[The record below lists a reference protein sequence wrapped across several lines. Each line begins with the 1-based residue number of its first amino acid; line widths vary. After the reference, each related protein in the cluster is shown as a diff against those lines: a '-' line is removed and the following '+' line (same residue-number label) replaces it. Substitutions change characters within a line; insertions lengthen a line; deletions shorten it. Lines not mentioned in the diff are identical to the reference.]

1 MLGEVEAVVV
11 EIRELDIHGVRYVDV
26 SIAYRDRSVE
36 QARLGAESVPENLQ
50 AGDAVLATK
59 AANMIIAL
67 RRP

>member
-11 EIRELDIHGVRYVDV
+11 EVRDVDIHGVRYVDV

-50 AGDAVLATK
+50 AGDNVLATK
-59 AANMIIAL
+59 AANMVIAL